1 MVRAAAESDIPLI
14 SAVGHET
21 DWTLID
27 HAADWR
33 APTPTAAAEK
43 AVPVKAELEALLADY
58 GARLRGAM
66 SRKLDRSRSDVVSV
80 SRGLAS
86 PDTLLAMPRRRF
98 DEAAGRIGRELNNCV
113 RHARSN
119 FSKWS
124 ERLSPLTLERQ
135 ISLGHDRLTGLGNRK
150 KRELLSLVGRR
161 SDRFEA
167 LARQVRTT
175 PLQNKIEHG
184 NSELERLQRTLLT
197 RIDSYTEARNTRLER
212 SSRLLSSL
220 SYKGVLERGYAVI
233 RDEKGKPLTGV
244 SKVKST
250 QKLSIEMQDG
260 HLDVISG
267 SPAAEKPAKP
277 AKKSTQSAKTTAQG
291 DLF

>member
-1 MVRAAAESDIPLI
+1 M
-14 SAVGHET
+14 
-21 DWTLID
+21 
-27 HAADWR
+27 
-33 APTPTAAAEK
+33 
-43 AVPVKAELEALLADY
+43 
-58 GARLRGAM
+58 
-66 SRKLDRSRSDVVSV
+66 
-80 SRGLAS
+80 
-86 PDTLLAMPRRRF
+86 
-98 DEAAGRIGRELNNCV
+98 
-113 RHARSN
+113 
-119 FSKWS
+119 
-124 ERLSPLTLERQ
+124 ERQ
-135 ISLGHDRLTGLGNRK
+135 ISLGHDRLAGLGNRK

-197 RIDSYTEARNTRLER
+197 RIDSYTETRNTRLER

-220 SYKGVLERGYAVI
+220 SYKGVLARGYAVI

-267 SPAAEKPAKP
+267 SPAAEKL